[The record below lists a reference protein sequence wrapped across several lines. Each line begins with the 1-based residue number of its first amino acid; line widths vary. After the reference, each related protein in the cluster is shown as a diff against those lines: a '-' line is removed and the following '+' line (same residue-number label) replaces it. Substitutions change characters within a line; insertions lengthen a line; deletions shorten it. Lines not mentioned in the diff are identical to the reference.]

1 MRWSTINGGDYA
13 SYYQTEA
20 AQRENTYIQRFLWKW
35 LRGSEVVV
43 DYGCGTG
50 LAKRLISE
58 WARDVPRV
66 IGVDID
72 PGFNPDVLMS
82 AREYTPGEDGAVSLF
97 AAEEIG
103 VKAMRRIVRAAKRA
117 VVVFFRW
124 APNSQASWY
133 SGRPIRFMLKAR
145 LKPWRLRRMFERE
158 GLYLYPLNHEKAYWV
173 AVKGPRTIREV
184 QDG

>member
-50 LAKRLISE
+50 
-58 WARDVPRV
+58 
-66 IGVDID
+66 
-72 PGFNPDVLMS
+72 
-82 AREYTPGEDGAVSLF
+82 
-97 AAEEIG
+97 
-103 VKAMRRIVRAAKRA
+103 AAKRA